1 MSFRDLLLFAV
12 IFGSVAAA
20 VFFPAQ
26 GTVFQPY
33 LLYFMMTLLFLSF
46 LRIDFRSVLDV
57 SSRGL
62 IRLGMLVT
70 AKLIILPSLLYG
82 AVLLTVPEYAVPT
95 LLLSGI
101 STGVVAPF
109 IAAFIAAEVVQVL
122 QMVIVSSIIV
132 PFSLPALVK
141 LLAGAR
147 IEIPLETMVRLLSLV
162 IFVPIGAVLIL
173 RRWFPGA
180 PEKIAVHQYPISL
193 AIFAIINLG
202 VFSKYSSFFFGN
214 PGQVFVSVA
223 VAYALCA
230 IYYAAGF
237 LITPGLG
244 RSERLAAG
252 VSLAVINNVLVIVFS
267 SRFFGPLSP
276 LLAAMYMF
284 PFFTMIIPVKLIANL
299 RANIPHRG
307 EEL

>member
-1 MSFRDLLLFAV
+1 MSLRDVLLFAV

-20 VFFPAQ
+20 AFFPAQ

-33 LLYFMMTLLFLSF
+33 LLYFMMILLFLSF
-46 LRIDFRSVLDV
+46 LRIDFRSILHI
-57 SSRGL
+57 SSRGV
-62 IRLGMLVT
+62 IRLGTLAV
-70 AKLIILPSLLYG
+70 AKLIILP
-82 AVLLTVPEYAVPT
+82 AVLYWAALLIIPDYAVPT

-109 IAAFIAAEVVQVL
+109 MAALIAADVVQVL
-122 QMVIVSSIIV
+122 QMVIVSSILV

-147 IEIPLETMVRLLSLV
+147 MEIPLETMVRLLSLV
-162 IFVPIGAVLIL
+162 IFVPMGAVLIL
-173 RRWFPGA
+173 RRFFPGV
-180 PEKIAVHQYPISL
+180 PEKIAAYQYPISL
-193 AIFAIINLG
+193 VFFGIINLG
-202 VFSKYSSFFFGN
+202 VFSKYASFFFGN
-214 PGQVFVSVA
+214 PGQVIISVA
-223 VAYALCA
+223 VAYALSA

-237 LITPGLG
+237 LTSPGVG
-244 RSERLAAG
+244 HAERLAAG
-252 VSLAVINNVLVIVFS
+252 VSLAVVNNVLVIVFS

-299 RANIPHRG
+299 LAGSPHRG
-307 EEL
+307 DEI

>member
-1 MSFRDLLLFAV
+1 MSFRDFLLFAV

-33 LLYFMMTLLFLSF
+33 LLYFMMILLFLSF

-57 SSRGL
+57 SFRGT

-70 AKLIILPSLLYG
+70 AKLIILPTLLYG
-82 AVLLTVPEYAVPT
+82 AALLTLPHYAVPA

-109 IAAFIAAEVVQVL
+109 IAAFIAADVIPVL

-147 IEIPLETMVRLLSLV
+147 IEIPLETMVRLLALV
-162 IFVPIGAVLIL
+162 IFVPMGAVLIL
-173 RRWFPGA
+173 RRCFPGA
-180 PEKIAVHQYPISL
+180 PEKIAAYQYPISL
-193 AIFAIINLG
+193 IFFAIINLG

-223 VAYALCA
+223 VAYVLSA
-230 IYYAAGF
+230 IYYATGF
-237 LITPGLG
+237 LMTPGLG
-244 RSERLAAG
+244 HSERLAAG
-252 VSLAVINNVLVIVFS
+252 VSLAVVNNVLVIVFS

-284 PFFTMIIPVKLIANL
+284 PFFTMMIPVKLISNF
-299 RANIPHRG
+299 RANVPHRG
-307 EEL
+307 DAA